1 MTDTDDSLCGGETGD
16 VVVAC
21 IAEEAT
27 RERQAVAPVDWARYA
42 KETRE
47 KRRVYEDLGMMIFT
61 LISIGMCVFFF
72 IFCTKC
78 IFIVLLLSACLC
90 PFYNSMNAPLWLAII
105 LLTISGWSFTTGALS
120 VSWSYQSV

>member
-1 MTDTDDSLCGGETGD
+1 MTDTDDTLCGGETGD

-21 IAEEAT
+21 IAEGET
-27 RERQAVAPVDWARYA
+27 RERQAVVPVDRMRYA

-47 KRRVYEDLGMMIFT
+47 KRRVYEDLGVMIFT

-90 PFYNSMNAPLWLAII
+90 PDSH
-105 LLTISGWSFTTGALS
+105 LS
-120 VSWSYQSV
+120 LHPVYT